1 MKHEV
6 PRRWLPSGGESLE
19 TRLKTSLTTPSFIF
33 CTLGAGHN
41 PRREA
46 PVLNNQH
53 LGMVAQWEDRFYKAN
68 RAHTHLGDLD
78 AEAEIYPD
86 FRKFAD
92 ACKDCYPVF
101 QEHREDKS
109 RQGGRKYIFVPML
122 GAHCGGDVCRKN
134 NRFSWLPMYDEAK
147 LRFIV
152 SLWGQTT
159 FIKPFVTSY
168 EPEIDRKLGE
178 LKGQAKDL
186 TYLLWQRVSLFSQSK
201 FFEFLHCFGLSSE
214 TLQAYRRHFPQL
226 QPTSFQSPGNVDP
239 TYCSQVVI
247 REGSKETETS
257 LTRDSGK
264 HGQQQR
270 SSLTSHR
277 IDREPTSPS
286 NLHPR
291 PLTTEKA
298 KAKAK

>member
-1 MKHEV
+1 MAAFW
-6 PRRWLPSGGESLE
+6 RAMRFGLPAAPAAAAASHGIP
-19 TRLKTSLTTPSFIF
+19 TIPSFIF

-68 RAHTHLGDLD
+68 RAHTYLGDLD
-78 AEAEIYPD
+78 AEAEVYPD

-92 ACKDCYPVF
+92 ACKCF
-101 QEHREDKS
+101 KSIEKIKADKEEENTFS
-109 RQGGRKYIFVPML
+109 CQCWVLIAAVTFVE
-122 GAHCGGDVCRKN
+122 R
-134 NRFSWLPMYDEAK
+134 
-147 LRFIV
+147 
-152 SLWGQTT
+152 TT
-159 FIKPFVTSY
+159 DFLPFVTSY
-168 EPEIDRKLGE
+168 EPEVDRKLGE
-178 LKGQAKDL
+178 LKGQVKDL
-186 TYLLWQRVSLFSQSK
+186 TYLLWQRVSLFAQSK
-201 FFEFLHCFGLSSE
+201 FFEFLQCFGLSSE
-214 TLQAYRRHFPQL
+214 TLQAHRCHFPQL

-247 REGSKETETS
+247 REESKETETS

-264 HGQQQR
+264 HGQQQC